1 MEEAHGPS
9 RAGQGVERLQTP
21 LTGKT
26 AIVTGAGRG
35 LGSGVA
41 KAFSRAGARTV
52 LMDVTDDEL
61 TETATA
67 LMREG
72 GTVLPVRCDVADAA
86 AVTRMVAATH
96 AAFGPV
102 DVLVNAAAILDL
114 IPFAESTFA
123 GWQRT
128 LAINLSGPWLTCK
141 AVLPDMLAAG
151 RGSVINVSSRA
162 GVQGFAHE
170 TAYCAAKFGLEGF
183 SYSLALEVAAGGV
196 AVNLVSPGIRIKPT
210 SMTMAA
216 FRALPPEE
224 QAQWADPTTTGDGF
238 VYLALQDGQS
248 LTGQRFN
255 VHELAERVRRE
266 GLLDPYGGNG

>member
-1 MEEAHGPS
+1 L
-9 RAGQGVERLQTP
+9 RTP
-21 LTGKT
+21 LAGKT

-41 KAFSRAGARTV
+41 RAFARAGARTV
-52 LMDVTDDEL
+52 LVDITDDEL

-67 LMREG
+67 LMHEG
-72 GTVLPVRCDVADAA
+72 GAVLPVRCDVADGA
-86 AVTRMVAATH
+86 AVARMVAETH

-123 GWQRT
+123 DWQRT
-128 LAINLSGPWLTCK
+128 LAINLSGPWLVTK

-151 RGSVINVSSRA
+151 RGCIINVSSRA
-162 GVQGFAHE
+162 GVRGFERE

-183 SYSLALEVAAGGV
+183 SSSLALELAPGGV
-196 AVNLVSPGIRIKPT
+196 AVNLVTPGTRIKPT

-216 FRALPPEE
+216 FRALPTEE
-224 QAQWADPTTTGDGF
+224 QARWADPATTGDGF
-238 VYLALQDGQS
+238 VYLALQDGHS
-248 LTGQRFN
+248 LTGQRFD

-266 GLLDPYGGNG
+266 GLLDP